1 MDGRETSMK
10 AKDLKAVQRMYNALM
25 AIGCVDNFNSP
36 QWNLNRCHEISNACL
51 KEMNME
57 HTQLIAEA
65 IGLEGKRG

>member
-1 MDGRETSMK
+1 MK

-25 AIGCVDNFNSP
+25 AIGCVRSEFFAAGSTGALANV
-36 QWNLNRCHEISNACL
+36 QRISNECL
-51 KEMNME
+51 KEMNTE